1 VIADDDHLLG
11 PLLRGD
17 SAGGSGAYNSY
28 DQWSTSLRRGEA
40 GSTGARLVTVHEA
53 LHASLNDTTA
63 FGILLAVCAVLAR
76 TERAG
81 YQGTLERLVGSCRIV
96 HESFATYT
104 SLWLVVGGDSAFLDG
119 YPWYQRWYKDASDL
133 VPVPDHLRRK
143 EMMLEAAARAC
154 MQSPVLDRLVRLGPD
169 SPDDVWSIPL
179 TERPDQRFGLLHE
192 AADLAFW
199 ARSWQRCGDAVGGG
213 SLWAAIGASDR
224 DPSRRPETYDEAL
237 ATQIQTCASLLYEDV
252 AGLLAAHGA
261 PTLDYD
267 GHRRF
272 RGRVIEAVE
281 RAAPATRGMLRMSE
295 DDLEETFEGWR
306 RERLVIR
313 ERPRPA
319 VLYRL
324 EDLHKGGRAV
334 VLLSGSGDKLH
345 VFSSVRPA
353 FRLLQQF
360 SFHADDAA
368 WLEQRGAAPVVTVRS
383 GDGEPAP
390 LDLTLIEQP
399 SQLAALARQLP
410 AAVPAHTN
418 VSLACLG
425 DTEWRDRWS
434 GALTSTRLT
443 GLVDLSPFAQFDLW
457 RREGQPLTY
466 AQATIGDDD
475 GEHAELLV
483 LLTSERRIPL
493 LLVCT
498 AVTGDIL
505 RQYLE
510 RSYPEAVVDAAVI
523 TDRMQDIEATAS
535 HLLMEEYAFD
545 VAAYYGASGGDRNHA
560 DDNEDP
566 A

>member
-11 PLLRGD
+11 PLLRGE

-28 DQWSTSLRRGEA
+28 DLWSTSLRRGDA

-63 FGILLAVCAVLAR
+63 FGILLAACAVLAR
-76 TERAG
+76 TEDGG
-81 YQGTLERLVGSCRIV
+81 YQGALERLVGYCRTV
-96 HESFATYT
+96 HESFATFT
-104 SLWLVVGGDSAFLDG
+104 SLWLVADGDGAFLQG
-119 YPWYQRWYKDASDL
+119 YPRYQRWYKDASDL
-133 VPVPDHLRRK
+133 VRIPDHLRRK

-154 MQSPVLDRLVRLGPD
+154 MQPPVLDRMARLGPD
-169 SPDDVWSIPL
+169 SPEVWGIPL
-179 TERPDQRFGLLHE
+179 TERPDHRFGLLHQ
-192 AADLAFW
+192 AADQAFW
-199 ARSWQRCGDAVGGG
+199 TRSWQRCADAVGGG
-213 SLWAAIGASDR
+213 SLWAAIEASDR

-237 ATQIQTCASLLYEDV
+237 ASQIQTCANLLYEDV

-272 RGRVIEAVE
+272 RAGVIEAIE
-281 RAAPATRGMLRMSE
+281 RAAPAARGMLRMSE

-306 RERLVIR
+306 RERLVVR
-313 ERPRPA
+313 EAPRPA
-319 VLYRL
+319 VLHRL
-324 EDLHKGGRAV
+324 EDLRNGGRAG

-360 SFHADDAA
+360 SFQAEDAA
-368 WLEQRGAAPVVTVRS
+368 WLEQRGPAPVVTVRS
-383 GDGEPAP
+383 GDGEPTP

-410 AAVPAHTN
+410 ATIPAHTN

-493 LLVCT
+493 LVVCT
-498 AVTGDIL
+498 AVTADIL

-510 RSYPEAVVDAAVI
+510 RSYPEAVADAAVI

-545 VAAYYGASGGDRNHA
+545 VAAYYGPSGGDHDHA
-560 DDNEDP
+560 ERIEDP